1 MVCLLWRTTWYKSN
15 FSPADKQLV
24 VFFIFYIMWDEFY
37 SLLLF
42 IMLFLCLSVV
52 SDLCL
57 FGTFLLDNL
66 LKNMLTCS
74 WDKKRL
80 TEQAKFNLDVKNK
93 VFIVF
98 LWIKVKTRY
107 NTSKRNLKN
116 KDCITLSIKKK
127 TTTHRQWATIWQ
139 VPEFTPTYLP

>member
-1 MVCLLWRTTWYKSN
+1 
-15 FSPADKQLV
+15 
-24 VFFIFYIMWDEFY
+24 MWDEFY

-52 SDLCL
+52 CDLCL

-74 WDKKRL
+74 WDKKCL

-98 LWIKVKTRY
+98 L
-107 NTSKRNLKN
+107 
-116 KDCITLSIKKK
+116 
-127 TTTHRQWATIWQ
+127 
-139 VPEFTPTYLP
+139 